1 MNHQERQEHHKKER
15 EREVA
20 HDKHKQDQTD
30 IEVRKGR
37 QFPAHFL
44 WIGLGVVLIFAIVM
58 MWIFFF
64 PFGPRAG

>member
-20 HDKHKQDQTD
+20 HDKHKQEQTD

-37 QFPAHFL
+37 RFPAHFL
-44 WIGLGVVLIFAIVM
+44 WIGLGIVLIFVIVM